1 MAVTP
6 LPTFPVTHSRAPPS
20 VGRIFFRQHGTIIGL
35 SSLVHETVMTEELDR
50 VLQTRAGRRVEY
62 LSITWTSLEAIIGF
76 TVGILAGSV
85 ALIGFGADSII
96 EVASSCVLLW
106 WLAEG
111 SIDHDRAAHRLVGA
125 CFFALA
131 AYIVIDVSA
140 DLLRH
145 EAPRVTY
152 FGILYAGAC
161 VVVMPLLA
169 RAKRRVAVRLN
180 SNALH
185 ADSHQSDICAY
196 LSVILLLGL
205 ALNAALGWWW
215 ADPIAALAMLP
226 IIIREGVAGWCGKTC
241 SHAHF

>member
-1 MAVTP
+1 MAVMP
-6 LPTFPVTHSRAPPS
+6 LRTFPVTHSRAPPS
-20 VGRIFFRQHGTIIGL
+20 VGRRFFETARQDNRIKFARARNRHDR
-35 SSLVHETVMTEELDR
+35 ELDR
-50 VLQTRAGRRVEY
+50 VLQRRAGRQVEY
-62 LSITWTSLEAIIGF
+62 LSITWTSLEAIIGV
-76 TVGILAGSV
+76 TVGSV

-96 EVASSCVLLW
+96 EVGSSCVLLW
-106 WLAEG
+106 RLAEG
-111 SIDHDRAAHRLVGA
+111 SIDRDRAAHRLVGA

-131 AYIVIDVSA
+131 AYIAIDASV
-140 DLLRH
+140 DLLKH

-152 FGILYAGAC
+152 LGIIYAGAC

-226 IIIREGVAGWCGKTC
+226 IIIREGIAGWCGKTC

>member
-1 MAVTP
+1 M
-6 LPTFPVTHSRAPPS
+6 
-20 VGRIFFRQHGTIIGL
+20 VGD
-35 SSLVHETVMTEELDR
+35 LDR
-50 VLQTRAGRRVEY
+50 VLHTRAGRRVEY
-62 LSITWTSLEAIIGF
+62 FSIAWTSLEAVIGI
-76 TVGILAGSV
+76 TIGILAGSV
-85 ALIGFGADSII
+85 ALIGFGADSVI

-106 WLAEG
+106 RLAASSDE
-111 SIDHDRAAHRLVGA
+111 REKRAHRLVGA

-131 AYIVIDVSA
+131 AYIAIDASV
-140 DLLRH
+140 DLLKH

-196 LSVILLLGL
+196 LSV
-205 ALNAALGWWW
+205 
-215 ADPIAALAMLP
+215 
-226 IIIREGVAGWCGKTC
+226 
-241 SHAHF
+241 

>member
-1 MAVTP
+1 MIIALDCSVT
-6 LPTFPVTHSRAPPS
+6 A
-20 VGRIFFRQHGTIIGL
+20 
-35 SSLVHETVMTEELDR
+35 VHETRMIEDLDR

-62 LSITWTSLEAIIGF
+62 VSIAWTSLEAI
-76 TVGILAGSV
+76 VGVTAGVLAGSV

-111 SIDHDRAAHRLVGA
+111 SIDRDRMAHRLVGG

-131 AYIVIDVSA
+131 AYIAVDASM
-140 DLLRH
+140 DLLKG

-152 FGILYAGAC
+152 FGIIYAVAC
-161 VVVMPLLA
+161 IIVMPVLA
-169 RAKRRVAVRLN
+169 RAKRRVATRLN
-180 SNALH
+180 SHALH

-196 LSVILLLGL
+196 LCLILLLGL
-205 ALNAALGWWW
+205 ALNAVLGWWW
-215 ADPIAALAMLP
+215 ADPIAALCMLP
-226 IIIREGVAGWCGKTC
+226 ILIREGIAGLRGETC

>member
-111 SIDHDRAAHRLVGA
+111 SIDRDRAAHRLVGA

-131 AYIVIDVSA
+131 AYIAIDVSA

-152 FGILYAGAC
+152 FGISMRERVSLSCLFWRERSVASLC
-161 VVVMPLLA
+161 V
-169 RAKRRVAVRLN
+169 
-180 SNALH
+180 
-185 ADSHQSDICAY
+185 
-196 LSVILLLGL
+196 
-205 ALNAALGWWW
+205 
-215 ADPIAALAMLP
+215 
-226 IIIREGVAGWCGKTC
+226 
-241 SHAHF
+241 

>member
-1 MAVTP
+1 MAVM
-6 LPTFPVTHSRAPPS
+6 LLRTFPVTHARARPI
-20 VGRIFFRQHGTIIGL
+20 VGRRFFETARHDNRIKFARARNR
-35 SSLVHETVMTEELDR
+35 HERGAGSRPANACGSPGGIPQYHLD
-50 VLQTRAGRRVEY
+50 V
-62 LSITWTSLEAIIGF
+62 
-76 TVGILAGSV
+76 AGSV

-111 SIDHDRAAHRLVGA
+111 SIDRDRAAHRLVGA

-131 AYIVIDVSA
+131 AYIAIDASV

-205 ALNAALGWWW
+205 ALNAVLGWWW
-215 ADPIAALAMLP
+215 ADPIAALCMLP
-226 IIIREGVAGWCGKTC
+226 IIIREGIAGLRGKIC